1 MLLLL
6 DVVSFSPY
14 YYLIPRHTFSSSC
27 SVESRF
33 SRYFYLYIYIIVLV
47 VDIFDLPFL
56 LFSHHLHV
64 TLQYIQIKTVP
75 YINIYSPTNYYY
87 YYHYLYVP
95 FYFSCFCCLVESLL
109 VVLYISL
116 DIYILVSWPVC
127 LWLLLLFS
135 LLLIIIIPPFVFCFW
150 SAWEFSFCIFSER
163 RVIFTSIYT
172 FESAVKVMAR
182 GFILKPF
189 TYLRDAWN
197 WLDFIVIAL
206 AWVASHRQPFS
217 FLLSISLSISLVSL
231 SSLSPIF
238 SCYSIALSLSLFI
251 CVCLEQSI

>member
-1 MLLLL
+1 LSSISLISPFY
-6 DVVSFSPY
+6 SFLTTFTLHYSIYRSKPY
-14 YYLIPRHTFSSSC
+14 RILTFIPQQ
-27 SVESRF
+27 
-33 SRYFYLYIYIIVLV
+33 II
-47 VDIFDLPFL
+47 I
-56 LFSHHLHV
+56 
-64 TLQYIQIKTVP
+64 II
-75 YINIYSPTNYYY
+75 III
-87 YYHYLYVP
+87 YVP
-95 FYFSCFCCLVESLL
+95 FYFSCFCCLVEFLL

-238 SCYSIALSLSLFI
+238 SCYSIALSLSLSLS
-251 CVCLEQSI
+251 VSV